1 MTTLWRPGAGGQV
14 GGRAAGTGG
23 RAPGVYQAPP
33 RTRGEAADNCAG
45 TARVTERKYH
55 SPDND
60 FLSARERVTAG
71 QLCSEHLTARK
82 GHRAAVAVI
91 LDDAAWA
98 QPAHGQSCSSTR
110 PAL

>member
-1 MTTLWRPGAGGQV
+1 M
-14 GGRAAGTGG
+14 GTGG
-23 RAPGVYQAPP
+23 TGPRCVPP
-33 RTRGEAADNCAG
+33 RTRGEAADNCAV

-71 QLCSEHLTARK
+71 QLCSVHLTARK
-82 GHRAAVAVI
+82 GIRRHRAAVAVI
-91 LDDAAWA
+91 LEDAAWA

-110 PAL
+110 TAL